1 MIPLPDGVAA
11 MARRGPRWADWVAEL
26 PSTVERL
33 AAQWRVRPDGDP
45 GCGHCSLVVP
55 VRTVDGVQAML
66 KIGFPEQDS
75 ENEHLALR
83 LWGGHGALKLL
94 SADPRRHALLLERL
108 HPRDL
113 STVPETQA
121 CEVVAGLYRSL
132 HVPASPALRAL
143 SSIIGRGTAEL
154 ADLPRGG
161 PIPHRLVEQ
170 AATLGRELIADR
182 SVPDRVIHT
191 DLHYS
196 NVLAGDRAP
205 WLAIDPKPLNGDP
218 HYELAPMLWNRWDD
232 IVADVRDGV
241 RRRFWTLV
249 DAAGFDE
256 ERARAWVIVRMVHN
270 AMWAVQDGLGADPGW
285 LTRCVAVAK
294 AVQD

>member
-1 MIPLPDGVAA
+1 
-11 MARRGPRWADWVAEL
+11 
-26 PSTVERL
+26 
-33 AAQWRVRPDGDP
+33 
-45 GCGHCSLVVP
+45 
-55 VRTVDGVQAML
+55 
-66 KIGFPEQDS
+66 
-75 ENEHLALR
+75 
-83 LWGGHGALKLL
+83 
-94 SADPRRHALLLERL
+94 
-108 HPRDL
+108 
-113 STVPETQA
+113 VPETQA